1 MMRPTGRAA
10 VLVGAAVPVAL
21 VVAVVFPE
29 AWPFG
34 LAFLAG
40 GLVSIGL
47 DGLMS
52 VPPRAMDVRW
62 KLPSVLYIGSSDP
75 MLVTLTPGQA
85 GRTVPVELALDAG
98 RLLAPPQRVRAT
110 VTPGAESEIGIRLA
124 PRRRGMAEVDR
135 LWLRW
140 QGPMGLVWRNSEH
153 AIEAEIPILPNI
165 RAVRSAAIRFFARDA
180 PTGQKAQ
187 NQHGDGSEFDAMR
200 DYVPGLDRRSVDW
213 KHSARHRKLVCKEF
227 KAERNHNIVLAFDT
241 GYLMSEPLD
250 GVARLDRAINA
261 SLLLAYA
268 SLREGDRVGIFGF
281 DGQVRL
287 YTEPVAGLQNFT
299 RVQHAMAELEY
310 RPEETNYTLGLT
322 HLTARLKR
330 RSLVVLMTDFIDT
343 VTAEMMVENLARLTQ
358 RHVVM
363 FVSFVDPALALMTD
377 AEPASIDA
385 MARATVAGDFVRER
399 AVVMERLA
407 RLGVHCLDVR
417 HEAVNTEMINR
428 YLMITRRELI

>member
-1 MMRPTGRAA
+1 MRPTGRAA
-10 VLVGAAVPVAL
+10 ALVGASVPVAL

-40 GLVSIGL
+40 GLACIGL
-47 DGLMS
+47 DALMS
-52 VPPRAMDVRW
+52 LPPRGLGVEW
-62 KLPSVLYIGSSDP
+62 TLPPVLYIGSSDP
-75 MLVTLTPGQA
+75 LLVALTPA
-85 GRTVPVELALDAG
+85 GGGRPVTVELALDADR
-98 RLLAPPQRVRAT
+98 RLRPPPRVRAT
-110 VTPGAESEIGIRLA
+110 VAGGARSEVGISLR
-124 PRRRGMAEVDR
+124 PRRRGLAVVQK

-140 QGPMGLVWRNSEH
+140 QGPMGLVWRHSEH
-153 AIEAEIPILPNI
+153 AIGSEVAVLPNV
-165 RAVRSAAIRFFARDA
+165 RAVRAAAIRFFARDA
-180 PTGQKAQ
+180 PAGQKLQ
-187 NQHGDGSEFDAMR
+187 NQQGDGSEFDAMR

-213 KHSARHRKLVCKEF
+213 KHSARHRRLVCKEF

-241 GYLMSEPLD
+241 GHLMSEPLE

-268 SLREGDRVGIFGF
+268 SLREGDRVGLFGF
-281 DGQVRL
+281 DAQVRL
-287 YTEPVAGLQNFT
+287 YSEPAGGLQNFT
-299 RVQHAMAELEY
+299 RVQHAAAGLEY

-322 HLTARLKR
+322 HLSSRLKR

-363 FVSFVDPALALMTD
+363 FVSFVDPALALLTD

-417 HEAVNTEMINR
+417 HEEVNTAMLNR
-428 YLMITRRELI
+428 YLMIIHRELI

>member
-1 MMRPTGRAA
+1 MRPTGRAA
-10 VLVGAAVPVAL
+10 ALVGSAVPVSL
-21 VVAVVFPE
+21 IVAVLFPD

-40 GLVSIGL
+40 ALASIGL
-47 DGLMS
+47 DALMS
-52 VPPRAMDVRW
+52 LPPRAMGVSW
-62 KLPSVLYIGSSDP
+62 KPPSVLYIGSSDP
-75 MLVTLTPGQA
+75 LLVALSA
-85 GRTVPVELALDAG
+85 GGRGRPVPVELALDTG
-98 RLLAPPQRVRAT
+98 RHLSPPGRTRAT
-110 VTPGAESEIGIRLA
+110 VTPGADSEIGIRLT
-124 PRRRGMAEVDR
+124 PRRRGMAEIDR

-153 AIEAEIPILPNI
+153 AIDAEIPILPNI
-165 RAVRSAAIRFFARDA
+165 RAVRTAAIRFTARDA
-180 PTGQKAQ
+180 PTGQKPQ
-187 NQHGDGSEFDAMR
+187 HQHGDGSEFDAMR

-241 GYLMSEPLD
+241 GHLMREPLE

-268 SLREGDRVGIFGF
+268 SLREGDRVGVFGF

-287 YTEPVAGLQNFT
+287 YAEPVAGLQNFT
-299 RVQHAMAELEY
+299 RVQHAVAELEY

-322 HLTARLKR
+322 HLTTRLKR

-363 FVSFVDPALALMTD
+363 FVSFIDPALAQMTN

-385 MARATVAGDFVRER
+385 MARSTVANDFVRER
-399 AVVMERLA
+399 AVVMGRLA

-428 YLMITRRELI
+428 YLLITRRELI

>member
-1 MMRPTGRAA
+1 MRPTGRAA

-21 VVAVVFPE
+21 VVAVALPD

-34 LAFLAG
+34 LAFLVG

-52 VPPRAMDVRW
+52 LPPRLMEVSW
-62 KLPSVLYIGSSDP
+62 KLPAVLYIGAGDP
-75 MLVTLTPGQA
+75 LLVTLTA
-85 GRTVPVELALDAG
+85 GRGGRPVPVELALDTG
-98 RLLAPPQRVRAT
+98 RHLSPPPRTRAT
-110 VTPGAESEIGIRLA
+110 LTPGASSEIGIRLV
-124 PRRRGMAEVDR
+124 PRRRGQAELRR

-140 QGPMGLVWRNSEH
+140 QGPMGLVWRHSEH
-153 AIEAEIPILPNI
+153 GIDAAVPILPNI
-165 RAVRSAAIRFFARDA
+165 RAVRAAAIRFTARDA

-187 NQHGDGSEFDAMR
+187 LQHGDGSEFDAMR

-241 GYLMSEPLD
+241 GHLMSEPLA

-268 SLREGDRVGIFGF
+268 SLREGDRVGVFGF
-281 DGQVRL
+281 DAQVRL

-299 RVQHAMAELEY
+299 RVQRAAAELEY

-322 HLTARLKR
+322 HLSLRLKR

-363 FVSFVDPALALMTD
+363 FVSFIDPALARMTD

-428 YLMITRRELI
+428 YLMIVRRELI

>member
-1 MMRPTGRAA
+1 MRPTGRAA

-21 VVAVVFPE
+21 LVAVLFPD

-47 DGLMS
+47 DALLS
-52 VPPRAMDVRW
+52 LPPRALTVTW
-62 KLPSVLYIGSSDP
+62 KLPPVLYIGSSDP
-75 MLVTLTPGQA
+75 VTVRLTA
-85 GRTVPVELALDAG
+85 GRGGRAVPVELALDAD
-98 RLLAPPQRVRAT
+98 RRLAPPPRVRAM
-110 VTPGAESEIGIRLA
+110 VAPGGSSEIAIALA
-124 PRRRGMAEVDR
+124 PRRRGMAEVEK

-140 QGPMGLVWRNSEH
+140 QGPMGLVWRHSEYM
-153 AIEAEIPILPNI
+153 IETDIAVLPNV
-165 RAVRSAAIRFFARDA
+165 RAVRAAAIRFFARDA

-187 NQHGDGSEFDAMR
+187 NQLGDGSEFDAMR

-241 GYLMSEPLD
+241 GHLMSEPLD
-250 GVARLDRAINA
+250 GVTRLDRAINA

-268 SLREGDRVGIFGF
+268 SLREGDRVGLFGF
-281 DGQVRL
+281 DAQVRL
-287 YTEPVAGLQNFT
+287 YAEPAAGLQNFA
-299 RVQHAMAELEY
+299 RIQHAAAELEY

-322 HLTARLKR
+322 HLSARLKR

-363 FVSFVDPALALMTD
+363 FVSFVDPALPLMTD
-377 AEPASIDA
+377 AVPASVDV

-399 AVVMERLA
+399 AVVMQRLT

-417 HEAVNTEMINR
+417 HEAVNTEMISR

>member
-1 MMRPTGRAA
+1 MRPTGRAA
-10 VLVGAAVPVAL
+10 VFVGAAVPVAL
-21 VVAVVFPE
+21 IVAVVFPE

-40 GLVSIGL
+40 ALVSVGL
-47 DGLMS
+47 DALMS
-52 VPPRAMDVRW
+52 LPPRALGVAW
-62 KLPSVLYIGSSDP
+62 KLPAMLYIGSSDP
-75 MLVTLTPGQA
+75 AVFTLTSTRG
-85 GRTVPVELALDAG
+85 GRPVPVELALDADP
-98 RLLAPPQRVRAT
+98 RLRPPPRVRAI
-110 VTPGAESEIGIRLA
+110 VSPGGSAEIGIRLR
-124 PRRRGMAEVDR
+124 PLRRGMAEVER

-140 QGPMGLVWRNSEH
+140 QGPMGLVWRHSEH
-153 AIEAEIPILPNI
+153 LIEAEIPVLPNV
-165 RAVRSAAIRFFARDA
+165 RAVRAAAIRFFARDA
-180 PTGQKAQ
+180 PTGQKTQ
-187 NQHGDGSEFDAMR
+187 SQQGDGSEFDALR

-241 GYLMSEPLD
+241 GHLMSEPLD

-268 SLREGDRVGIFGF
+268 SLREGDRVGLFGF
-281 DGQVRL
+281 DAQVRL
-287 YTEPVAGLQNFT
+287 YTEPASGLQNFT
-299 RVQHAMAELEY
+299 RVQHAAAELEY

-322 HLTARLKR
+322 HLSARLKR

-358 RHVVM
+358 RHLVM
-363 FVSFVDPALALMTD
+363 FVSFVDPALALLTD
-377 AEPASIDA
+377 AVPASVDA

-417 HEAVNTEMINR
+417 HEAVNTEMVNR
-428 YLMITRRELI
+428 YLLIKRRELI